1 MSSKI
6 FIVEDHPT
14 MRQMMREFIEA
25 ISGMEVCGVAAT
37 AEEGL
42 EYLVDLEVDL
52 VTVDISLPG
61 MNGIDLVAKLQARWP
76 QLPCIIVSGHHEP
89 GYIKRAFAEG
99 ARGYVAKG
107 NPMEIRTAIE
117 QVLAGKIYLNES
129 MRKKIPCDCFEG

>member
-1 MSSKI
+1 MSDRPQRSAGTFHCPKPDLS
-6 FIVEDHPT
+6 V
-14 MRQMMREFIEA
+14 A
-25 ISGMEVCGVAAT
+25 ITKFAIAL
-37 AEEGL
+37 A
-42 EYLVDLEVDL
+42 VDL

-61 MNGIDLVAKLQARWP
+61 MNGIDLVAQLQARRP
-76 QLPCIIVSGHHEP
+76 GLLCIIISGHHEP

-129 MRKKIPCDCFEG
+129 LRKKISSDCFEG

>member
-6 FIVEDHPT
+6 FIVEDHPA
-14 MRQMMREFIEA
+14 MRQMMREFIGA
-25 ISGMEVCGVAAT
+25 ISGMEVCGVATT

-42 EYLVDLEVDL
+42 VRLGDLEVDL

-61 MNGIDLVAKLQARWP
+61 MNGIDLVAQLQARWSG
-76 QLPCIIVSGHHEP
+76 LLCIIISGHHEP

-129 MRKKIPCDCFEG
+129 LRKKISSDCFEG

>member
-1 MSSKI
+1 MSSRI
-6 FIVEDHPT
+6 FIVEDHPI

-25 ISGMEVCGVAAT
+25 ILGMEVCGAAAT

-42 EYLVDLEVDL
+42 ERLADLDVDL

-61 MNGIDLVAKLQARWP
+61 MNGIDLVAELQARWP
-76 QLPCIIVSGHHEP
+76 ELPCIIISGHHEP

-129 MRKKIPCDCFEG
+129 LREKSSSDCSEG

>member
-1 MSSKI
+1 MSSRI

-42 EYLVDLEVDL
+42 ECLADLDVDL
-52 VTVDISLPG
+52 VTIDISLPG
-61 MNGIDLVAKLQARWP
+61 MNGIDLVRQLQARRP
-76 QLPCIIVSGHHEP
+76 ELPCIIISGHHEP
-89 GYIKRAFAEG
+89 GYIKRAFAVG

-107 NPMEIRTAIE
+107 NPLEIRTAIE
-117 QVLAGKIYLNES
+117 QVLAGKIYLSES
-129 MRKKIPCDCFEG
+129 MRKKIPSDYIEG